1 MTFCG
6 SRIRRISDGKN
17 DATSLSFLKVGMWMS
32 IDFQFGRERK
42 GRGNACE
49 LKGSKQGENER
60 KEERGELPFDQ
71 KEDLSL

>member
-1 MTFCG
+1 
-6 SRIRRISDGKN
+6 
-17 DATSLSFLKVGMWMS
+17 MS